1 MYNIGLESRGERRQN
16 IDFLNIRI
24 RLKWTLRVDAW
35 GKNKLIRVFNYFSK
49 CIIDG
54 VMDDIVMPP
63 MEAQENL

>member
-24 RLKWTLRVDAW
+24 RLKWTLRADAW
-35 GKNKLIRVFNYFSK
+35 GKNKLIGVFIYFSK

-54 VMDDIVMPP
+54 VLANMVMPP
-63 MEAQENL
+63 MQAQGNH